1 MDFRDAV
8 AADIDN
14 VFFNTAEFAE
24 VVIFDGKEV
33 PIILDDDVLAK
44 ISEDFASLGL
54 AAGEQHIFIK
64 EKDMHRLPQPGDKLT
79 KDGRDWYVI
88 HATSNMGVYALRIGI
103 NQNQNYR

>member
-14 VFFNTAEFAE
+14 VFFNTTEFAKM
-24 VVIFDGKEV
+24 VIFDGKEV
-33 PIILDDDVLAK
+33 PLILDNDALLKV
-44 ISEDFASLGL
+44 SEDFAVGL

-88 HATSNMGVYALRIGI
+88 HATGNMGVYALRIGI